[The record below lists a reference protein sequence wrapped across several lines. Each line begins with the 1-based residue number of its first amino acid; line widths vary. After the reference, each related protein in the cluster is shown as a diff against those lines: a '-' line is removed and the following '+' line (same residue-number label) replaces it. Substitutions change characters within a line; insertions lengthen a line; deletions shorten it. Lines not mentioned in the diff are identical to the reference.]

1 MLNSKGQRNENFYY
15 TFMTTA
21 SELDPVFHWEYEA
34 VTLGWDWSVVPAIV
48 GTVIKD
54 SQNKC
59 VTTHLKKDY
68 EGKSQGIYDR
78 DKNGDS
84 NQLEQNDSKTS

>member
-1 MLNSKGQRNENFYY
+1 M
-15 TFMTTA
+15 
-21 SELDPVFHWEYEA
+21 
-34 VTLGWDWSVVPAIV
+34 VPAIV

-68 EGKSQGIYDR
+68 EGKSQGIYNR